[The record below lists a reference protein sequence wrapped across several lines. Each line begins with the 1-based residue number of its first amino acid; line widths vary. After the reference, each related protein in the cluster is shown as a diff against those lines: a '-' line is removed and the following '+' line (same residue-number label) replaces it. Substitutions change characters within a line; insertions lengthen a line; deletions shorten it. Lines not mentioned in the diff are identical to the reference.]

1 VQSITYQL
9 LALAAIV
16 LITVFSGWSYSPAM
30 LASAS
35 AAYVQQ
41 HDDIPWD

>member
-1 VQSITYQL
+1 VQAITYQF

-16 LITVFSGWSYSPAM
+16 LISVFSGWSYSPAM

-35 AAYVQQ
+35 VAYVQN